1 VCHKFARKEKKRTL
15 TQPNE
20 SLGRDSVI
28 LWKTFPLSSER
39 RYCAQPISK
48 IRESTGHPAYER
60 SSHRGGMAD
69 LRMHWTQKHTSACER
84 QNEVLKTSLGK
95 YLLDK

>member
-1 VCHKFARKEKKRTL
+1 VIAAPTSGFEQFGQVFQPPLCQTAPARNDIAATSHVLSVCHKFARKEKKRTL

-48 IRESTGHPAYER
+48 NP
-60 SSHRGGMAD
+60 
-69 LRMHWTQKHTSACER
+69 
-84 QNEVLKTSLGK
+84 GK
-95 YLLDK
+95 YGSSCV